1 MKPFTRVL
9 SAFAVGIFLQGG
21 VYLYLDQYM
30 FAPTTEFNVAGASKD
45 DTKNFPDVK
54 EGTKYVSYDRQFM
67 AVVTENS
74 LKIYKANESKP
85 TNIDLK
91 GRSISYLSLIHI

>member
-9 SAFAVGIFLQGG
+9 SAFAVGILLQGG
-21 VYLYLDQYM
+21 VYLYLDQYI

-54 EGTKYVSYDRQFM
+54 EGTK
-67 AVVTENS
+67 
-74 LKIYKANESKP
+74 L
-85 TNIDLK
+85 
-91 GRSISYLSLIHI
+91 YLMTVNLWPLLQRTL

>member
-9 SAFAVGIFLQGG
+9 SAFAVGILLQGG

-54 EGTKYVSYDRQFM
+54 EGTKYVSYDRQIYGGCYRKLF
-67 AVVTENS
+67 E
-74 LKIYKANESKP
+74 IYKANESKP
-85 TNIDLK
+85 TT
-91 GRSISYLSLIHI
+91 

>member
-9 SAFAVGIFLQGG
+9 SAFAVGILLQGG
-21 VYLYLDQYM
+21 IYLYLDQYM

-54 EGTKYVSYDRQFM
+54 EGTKLCILRPSIYGGCYRKLF
-67 AVVTENS
+67 EN
-74 LKIYKANESKP
+74 LQ
-85 TNIDLK
+85 
-91 GRSISYLSLIHI
+91 G